1 MQLNVLGTDAA
12 RQLAMRWK
20 QLLERWLETMA
31 GNWQNKSERWTP
43 ENGDRAMTEN
53 GNERTNQI

>member
-31 GNWQNKSERWTP
+31 
-43 ENGDRAMTEN
+43 
-53 GNERTNQI
+53 